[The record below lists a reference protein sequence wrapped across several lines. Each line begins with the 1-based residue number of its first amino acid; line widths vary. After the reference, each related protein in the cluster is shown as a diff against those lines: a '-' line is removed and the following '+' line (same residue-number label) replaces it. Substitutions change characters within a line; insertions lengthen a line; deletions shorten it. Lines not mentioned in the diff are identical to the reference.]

1 MNKEKLSYISGVE
14 YEIEIENNQVDVE
27 QWEHKNNVYVIS
39 KDLVKP
45 LTFEQLEEGEY
56 YFSTKEGYIKLIKKV
71 EIGTHQEVVYKW
83 IYGNCVHLAKQNY
96 LGLKWF
102 KNKEFSNVNFVIS
115 HKERKGEHDL

>member
-14 YEIEIENNQVDVE
+14 YE
-27 QWEHKNNVYVIS
+27 NVYVIS

-115 HKERKGEHDL
+115 HKERKGEHYL